1 MYSGTSE
8 NTLFSWNLKLRFVQ
22 EVIVKIILFY
32 KNKVFL
38 FVIICSF
45 NFIFA
50 QWYMYLQLIL
60 HAVFCVVLL
69 TL

>member
-32 KNKVFL
+32 KNNVFL
-38 FVIICSF
+38 FEIINFVLSTSF
-45 NFIFA
+45 
-50 QWYMYLQLIL
+50 L
-60 HAVFCVVLL
+60 HSGTCICN
-69 TL
+69 